1 MIDVRLGDRRTPAD
15 VVAVAVTTAG
25 LGFDVVGE
33 EQISTQVLPVS
44 TRDLLRV
51 FLAEA
56 EADSEVHSD
65 SGVGA
70 GVGKVAEAGTLTE
83 LVRPGEVPRRIL
95 LVGVGD
101 GGSRAA
107 RLAGAAV
114 ARNAAATAVSCVLAG
129 LDDEAAAAFAE
140 GLQLGAY
147 RFDSRTAQAARP
159 AEAPQ
164 LQRAA
169 LFGAGRQSSLDD
181 AASYARAGIWAR
193 DLTNTRTN
201 TKSPAWL
208 GAAAEKELGRVGVAV
223 TVRDDTWLRE
233 QGFGGVIG
241 VGQGSA
247 SPPRLIEASWRPR
260 GAAAKPHVVLVGKG
274 ITFDTGGYNLKP
286 GASMTT
292 MYTDMAGGAAVLAAL
307 HVVASLQL
315 PIRVTALVPTAEN
328 SVSGNAM
335 RPGDVLRHYN
345 GRTSEITN
353 TDAEGRLVL
362 ADALAYAVAKLQPTV
377 LVDIATLTGAMKMA
391 LGDQIAGIVTD
402 DDELAKAL
410 DAAAVDVDEPI
421 WRMPLNRDYE
431 SQLDSAI
438 ADANNSPGPPGGI
451 TAALFLR
458 HFVGDVPWA
467 HLDIA
472 GPARAAEDG
481 GYVSEGS
488 TGFGARLLARWIQ
501 SQV

>member
-1 MIDVRLGDRRTPAD
+1 MIDIRLGDRRTPAD
-15 VVAVAVTTAG
+15 VVAVVVSYAG
-25 LGFDVVGE
+25 LGFDVAGE
-33 EQISTQVLPVS
+33 DLVSTQVLPIS

-51 FLAEA
+51 FIAETDAESAAEHRPESTTGSGDASGLAEA
-56 EADSEVHSD
+56 
-65 SGVGA
+65 GVI
-70 GVGKVAEAGTLTE
+70 TE
-83 LVRPGEVPRRIL
+83 LLRPAEVPRRIL
-95 LVGVGD
+95 LVGVSD
-101 GGSRAA
+101 GGTRAA

-114 ARNAAATAVSCVLAG
+114 ARNAASTAVSCVLAG

-147 RFDSRTAQAARP
+147 RFGSPTKRD
-159 AEAPQ
+159 EPQ

-169 LFGAGRQSSLDD
+169 LFGAGSGASLDV
-181 AASYARAGIWAR
+181 ANHYARAGLWAR

-208 GAAAEKELGRVGVAV
+208 GAQAEKELGRLGVAV

-247 SPPRLIEASWRPR
+247 SPPRLIEAGWRPR
-260 GAAAKPHVVLVGKG
+260 GAPAQPHIVLVGKG

-286 GASMTT
+286 GSSMTT
-292 MYTDMAGGAAVLAAL
+292 MYTDMAGGAAVLAAV

-315 PIRVTALVPTAEN
+315 PIRVTALVPAAEN

-362 ADALAYAVAKLQPTV
+362 ADALSYAVAKLQPAV

-391 LGDQIAGIVTD
+391 LGDQIAGVVTD
-402 DDELAKAL
+402 DDDLAKRL
-410 DAAAVDVDEPI
+410 DVAAETVDEPL

-431 SQLDSAI
+431 SLLDSPI
-438 ADANNSPGPPGGI
+438 ADANNSPGAPGGI

-472 GPARAAEDG
+472 GPARAAEAA

-501 SQV
+501 DQV